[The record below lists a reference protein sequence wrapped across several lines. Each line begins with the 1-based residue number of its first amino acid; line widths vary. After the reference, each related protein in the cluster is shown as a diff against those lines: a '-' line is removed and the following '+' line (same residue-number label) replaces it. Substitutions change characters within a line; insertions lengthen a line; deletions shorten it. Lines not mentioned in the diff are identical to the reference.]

1 MEPFKFKLFTIK
13 QDKCAMKVGTDGVLL
28 GAWVSLHAF
37 PNSILDIGTGT
48 GIIALQL
55 AQRSKAEIIDA
66 IEIDN
71 NAFEQAVENFENSPW
86 NDRIFCYHVS
96 LAAFTNEID
105 QKYDLIISNPPFY
118 NDEFESNNEARNK
131 ARFTSSLSF
140 ENLLVSVSKLLS
152 GTGTFTTII
161 PYKEEANFIK
171 MAEQYQL
178 KVNKICR
185 VQGNKNTEIKRSLLE
200 FSKDQNKI
208 EVTQL
213 IIEKER
219 HQYTDAYQKLV
230 KDFYLKM

>member
-1 MEPFKFKLFTIK
+1 MKPFKFKLFTIQ

-28 GAWVSLHAF
+28 GAWVSLSTF

-48 GIIALQL
+48 GIISLQM

-71 NAFEQAVENFENSPW
+71 DAFEQAVENFENSPW

-96 LAAFTNEID
+96 LEEFSKEID
-105 QKYDLIISNPPFY
+105 QKYDLIVSNPPFY

-131 ARFTSSLSF
+131 ARFTTSLSF
-140 ENLLVSVSKLLS
+140 EDLLDSVSILLS
-152 GTGTFTTII
+152 DNGTFATII

-171 MAEQYQL
+171 LADQFQL
-178 KVNKICR
+178 KINTICR
-185 VQGNKNTEIKRSLLE
+185 VQGNKNTEIKRSLLS
-200 FSKDQNKI
+200 FSKFQYKI

-219 HQYTDAYQKLV
+219 HQYTGAYHKLV
-230 KDFYLKM
+230 QDFYLKM

>member
-1 MEPFKFKLFTIK
+1 MEPFKFKLFTIQ

-28 GAWVSLHAF
+28 GAWVSLHTL

-48 GIIALQL
+48 GIIALQM
-55 AQRSKAEIIDA
+55 AQRSEAEIIDA
-66 IEIDN
+66 IEIDHH
-71 NAFEQAVENFENSPW
+71 AFEQAVENFENSPW

-96 LAAFTNEID
+96 LATFTDEID
-105 QKYDLIISNPPFY
+105 EKYDLVVSNPPFY
-118 NDEFESNNEARNK
+118 TDEFESNNEARNK

-140 ENLLVSVSKLLS
+140 EALLDSVSKLLS
-152 GTGTFTTII
+152 GNGTFATII

-171 MAEQYQL
+171 LAEKYQL
-178 KVNKICR
+178 KINKICR
-185 VQGNKNTEIKRSLLE
+185 VQGNKDTEIKRSLLS
-200 FSKDQNKI
+200 FSKVHNKV
-208 EVTQL
+208 ELTQL

>member
-1 MEPFKFKLFTIK
+1 MEPFKFKLFTIQ

-28 GAWVSLHAF
+28 GAWVSLHTL

-48 GIIALQL
+48 GIIALQM
-55 AQRSKAEIIDA
+55 AQRSEAEIIDA
-66 IEIDN
+66 IEIDHH
-71 NAFEQAVENFENSPW
+71 AFEQAVENFENSPW

-96 LAAFTNEID
+96 LATFTDEID
-105 QKYDLIISNPPFY
+105 EKYDLVVSNPPFY
-118 NDEFESNNEARNK
+118 TDEFESNNEARNK

-140 ENLLVSVSKLLS
+140 EALLDSVTKLLS
-152 GTGTFTTII
+152 GNGTFATII

-171 MAEQYQL
+171 LAEKYQL
-178 KVNKICR
+178 KINKICR
-185 VQGNKNTEIKRSLLE
+185 VQGNKDTEIKRSLLS
-200 FSKDQNKI
+200 FSKVHNKV
-208 EVTQL
+208 ELTQL

>member
-1 MEPFKFKLFTIK
+1 MEPFKFKLFTIQ

-28 GAWVSLHAF
+28 GAWVSLHTL

-48 GIIALQL
+48 GIIALQM
-55 AQRSKAEIIDA
+55 AQRSEAEIIDA
-66 IEIDN
+66 IEIDHH
-71 NAFEQAVENFENSPW
+71 AFEQAVENFENSPW

-96 LAAFTNEID
+96 LATFTDEID
-105 QKYDLIISNPPFY
+105 EKYDLVVSNPPFY
-118 NDEFESNNEARNK
+118 TDEFESNNEARNK

-140 ENLLVSVSKLLS
+140 EDLLDSVTKLLS
-152 GTGTFTTII
+152 GNGTFATII

-171 MAEQYQL
+171 LAEKYQL
-178 KVNKICR
+178 KINKICR
-185 VQGNKNTEIKRSLLE
+185 VQGNKDTEIKRSLLS
-200 FSKDQNKI
+200 FSKVHNKV
-208 EVTQL
+208 ELTQL

>member
-1 MEPFKFKLFTIK
+1 MEPFKFKLFTIQ

-28 GAWVSLHAF
+28 GAWVSLHTL

-48 GIIALQL
+48 GIIALQM
-55 AQRSKAEIIDA
+55 AQRSEAEIIDA
-66 IEIDN
+66 IEIDHH
-71 NAFEQAVENFENSPW
+71 AFEQAVENFENSPW

-96 LAAFTNEID
+96 LATFTDEID
-105 QKYDLIISNPPFY
+105 EKYDLVVSNPPFY
-118 NDEFESNNEARNK
+118 TDEFESNNEARNK

-140 ENLLVSVSKLLS
+140 EDLLDSVSKLLS
-152 GTGTFTTII
+152 GNGTFATII

-171 MAEQYQL
+171 LAEKYQL
-178 KVNKICR
+178 KINKICR
-185 VQGNKNTEIKRSLLE
+185 VQGNKDTEIKRSLLS
-200 FSKDQNKI
+200 FSKVHNKV
-208 EVTQL
+208 ELTQL

>member
-1 MEPFKFKLFTIK
+1 
-13 QDKCAMKVGTDGVLL
+13 MKVGTDGVLL
-28 GAWVSLHAF
+28 GAWVSLHTL

-96 LAAFTNEID
+96 LEEFTNEID

-152 GTGTFTTII
+152 GTGTFATII

-178 KVNKICR
+178 KINKICR
-185 VQGNKNTEIKRSLLE
+185 VQGNKNTEIKRSLLA

-208 EVTQL
+208 EVRQL

-219 HQYTDAYQKLV
+219 HQYTDAYQNLV
-230 KDFYLKM
+230 KGFYLKM

>member
-1 MEPFKFKLFTIK
+1 M
-13 QDKCAMKVGTDGVLL
+13 
-28 GAWVSLHAF
+28 
-37 PNSILDIGTGT
+37 
-48 GIIALQL
+48 

-96 LAAFTNEID
+96 LEEFTNEID

-140 ENLLVSVSKLLS
+140 ENLLDSVSKLLS
-152 GTGTFTTII
+152 GKGTFATII

-171 MAEQYQL
+171 LAEQYHL
-178 KVNKICR
+178 KINKICR
-185 VQGNKNTEIKRSLLE
+185 VQGNKNTEIKRSLLA